1 MSNFNFKTKNKFINE
16 RIKYFK
22 DNISFIDL
30 YIVKILDD
38 SKSIFL
44 KNILDKFIDRYH
56 SKVLNSKN
64 PKDPKIED
72 DYENKGRCELVI
84 AQNFKKLFNYP
95 ILTINA
101 NSYKADI
108 LSHFLFA
115 NLLSLFF
122 LNHKV
127 SFTNHYNNF
136 NLINFNI
143 DNDLGIIMQI
153 ESHYCCLYI
162 CDGKQKFYND
172 NNKIVYD
179 CEWQDILSKST
190 NLYVEEDKNFSFI
203 NYDTHPN
210 KQKLKKV
217 FYLTV
222 ISKHTRDSDLDEEII
237 NILKKNY
244 SSIKDREL
252 QFLLGIKFSNGS
264 GVAQDNAEA
273 ERWWRLAA
281 AQGDIRSQYAL
292 GLMFQKGQ
300 GVARDDAEAVRWY
313 RLAAAQGDSI
323 AQYELGLILDKGVAE
338 DNAEAV
344 RWYRLAAEQGF
355 VLAQLK
361 LGFKLLNGVEQEK
374 TEAERWFRLAAE
386 KGNIDAQYKLGI
398 MYENGQVVHQ
408 DYVEAVKWYRLAA
421 EKRDIDAQFK
431 MGTMYEKGRGVHQ
444 DYAEAA
450 LWYDLAAER
459 GDRESQFKL
468 GMMYENGQGVH
479 QDYVEAVQW
488 YRLAADQGDREAQF
502 KMGMMYE
509 NGRGV
514 ARNDKEAKRWYRI
527 AAQNGHPEARENI

>member
-1 MSNFNFKTKNKFINE
+1 MYYDKYLKYKRKYLQLKNQVGGEDFCDKAYKNLLGTCWAVDIQTMFTFGQATSKALREVMSSFNFKTKNKFINE

-22 DNISFIDL
+22 DNLSFIDL

-210 KQKLKKV
+210 KQNLKKV
-217 FYLTV
+217 LCLTV
-222 ISKHTRDSDLDEEII
+222 ISKHTTDSDLDKEIK
-237 NILKKNY
+237 NIMANNFFN
-244 SSIKDREL
+244 IKDREL
-252 QFLLGIKFSNGS
+252 QYKIGYNYHTGSNGLK
-264 GVAQDNAEA
+264 QNYKKAEEFYRKSA
-273 ERWWRLAA
+273 E
-281 AQGDIRSQYAL
+281 QGNEY
-292 GLMFQKGQ
+292 
-300 GVARDDAEAVRWY
+300 
-313 RLAAAQGDSI
+313 
-323 AQYELGLILDKGVAE
+323 AQYELANIL
-338 DNAEAV
+338 
-344 RWYRLAAEQGF
+344 
-355 VLAQLK
+355 
-361 LGFKLLNGVEQEK
+361 
-374 TEAERWFRLAAE
+374 
-386 KGNIDAQYKLGI
+386 YKQQN
-398 MYENGQVVHQ
+398 YK
-408 DYVEAVKWYRLAA
+408 EAVKLYRLVANSEYNFSNFAQYILGEMNYNGIGIPVNYSKAA
-421 EKRDIDAQFK
+421 RMYRKAAIQGNEDAINKLMIMFEKNQSLPINNRF
-431 MGTMYEKGRGVHQ
+431 H
-444 DYAEAA
+444 
-450 LWYDLAAER
+450 
-459 GDRESQFKL
+459 
-468 GMMYENGQGVH
+468 
-479 QDYVEAVQW
+479 AV
-488 YRLAADQGDREAQF
+488 
-502 KMGMMYE
+502 
-509 NGRGV
+509 
-514 ARNDKEAKRWYRI
+514 
-527 AAQNGHPEARENI
+527 